1 MSLRLFRPSRPLLFR
16 VSRTL
21 QAGGSDD
28 AKPRWTL
35 PAADYHKHTYQPS
48 IPDKHFNIGHWNYAP
63 ITMWLR
69 ARKPGME
76 KIVGDTWSTLTST
89 WAATTGPIQASVDA
103 HLPGFGYKVLGV
115 VGLLIGYNISVMYVT
130 SRSEAWN
137 FLEKMRLYALGDEL
151 VKKGFFMSDAE
162 ESESRQHAYAQS
174 TERLNAVWEHA
185 IADATQA
192 RSFDKLCEH
201 LAVDETSL
209 PVSEIP
215 KPISWRFSMMPYGR
229 DDPDAKT
236 FGFAPVDTPAASNY
250 FLLDA
255 GSTGDYID
263 RQDNKP
269 NPIRKG
275 RHMYTAAYLPPTK

>member
-1 MSLRLFRPSRPLLFR
+1 MALRIARPLRFR
-16 VSRTL
+16 VTRVL
-21 QAGGSDD
+21 RAGGADD

-35 PAADYHKHTYQPS
+35 PAKDYHKHTYQPS
-48 IPDKHFNIGHWNYAP
+48 IPDKHFNVGHWNYAP

-69 ARKPGME
+69 ARRPAME
-76 KIVGDTWSTLTST
+76 KVLGDVWSTLKGGVST
-89 WAATTGPIQASVDA
+89 VTAPIEASVEA
-103 HLPGFGYKVLGV
+103 NLPGFGYKVLGI
-115 VGLLIGYNISVMYVT
+115 VGVLLGYNISVMYVT
-130 SRSEAWN
+130 NRTEAWM

-151 VKKGFFMSDAE
+151 VKKGFFASDAE
-162 ESESRQHAYAQS
+162 ESEKKEEACAH
-174 TERLNAVWEHA
+174 TMERLNGLWETA
-185 IADATQA
+185 IADATQT
-192 RSFDKLCEH
+192 RSFDKLCEY
-201 LAVDETSL
+201 LAVDEANPITEL
-209 PVSEIP
+209 P

-250 FLLDA
+250 FLLDM

-275 RHMYTAAYLPPTK
+275 RHMYTAAYIPPTK